1 MNIQTAIVSMP
12 PANASKGLL
21 AWGAL
26 GHETAGHDVLHAD
39 VGLHEELKAVVREAL
54 LQVSLDPVL
63 PEQWASRLDESAS
76 DVLGILNMGPYV
88 GISSLI
94 GYFRAINSSLGGP
107 MKLLNM
113 SLDIYFDNH
122 PADILRGYLAASV

>member
-54 LQVSLDPVL
+54 LQESLDPVL

-88 GISSLI
+88 GISLI
-94 GYFRAINSSLGGP
+94 GYFRAINCISWTAP
-107 MKLLNM
+107 
-113 SLDIYFDNH
+113 
-122 PADILRGYLAASV
+122 